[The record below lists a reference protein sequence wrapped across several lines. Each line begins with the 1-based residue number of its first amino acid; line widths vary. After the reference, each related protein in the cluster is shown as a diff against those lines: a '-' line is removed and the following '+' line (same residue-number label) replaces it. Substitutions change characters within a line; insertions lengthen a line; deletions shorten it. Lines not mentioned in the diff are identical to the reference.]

1 MNITTEQAL
10 WQKLYAIVEKE
21 LADGPGCHDFAHIL
35 RVLHNAERIAESE
48 NVKNLFALRVGAL
61 LHDIARPEEQHSNG
75 KLCHAQIGAGKAA
88 DILRQCGCGDESF
101 ISLVSNIVR
110 SHRYRGGTTPE
121 TLEERI
127 VYDADKLDSLGA
139 FGVARSFHFA
149 GRIGARLHNT
159 QEEAINS
166 EAYSREDT
174 AYREY
179 LVKLRYLPEKM
190 LTSTGVELAKKRAEF
205 MFAFFDELEKESI
218 AQE

>member
-1 MNITTEQAL
+1 MSITTEQAL

-48 NVKNLFALRVGAL
+48 DVKDLFALRVGAL

-88 DILRQCGCGDESF
+88 EILRQCGCEDETF
-101 ISLVSNIVR
+101 ITLVSNIVR
-110 SHRYRGGTTPE
+110 SHRYRGGTAPE

-159 QEEAINS
+159 REEAINS

-190 LTSTGVELAKKRAEF
+190 LTATGAEMAKKRAEF
-205 MFAFFDELEKESI
+205 MFAFFDELEKESV

>member
-1 MNITTEQAL
+1 MTEQEL
-10 WQKLYAIVEKE
+10 WQKLYTAAEKE

-48 NVKNLFALRVGAL
+48 NVNDLFALRVGAL
-61 LHDIARPEEQHSNG
+61 LHDIARPEEQRANG
-75 KLCHAQIGAGKAA
+75 TVCHALLGAEKAA
-88 DILRQCGCGDESF
+88 TVLRQCGCTDETF
-101 ISLVSNIVR
+101 IQKVSGIVR
-110 SHRYRGGTTPE
+110 SHRYRGGISPATI
-121 TLEERI
+121 EEQI

-159 QEEAINS
+159 KEAALNS

-179 LVKLRYLPEKM
+179 LVKLRHLPERM
-190 LTSTGVELAKKRAEF
+190 LTETGRQLAEKRSEF
-205 MFAFFDELEKESI
+205 MFLFFDELEKESQ
-218 AQE
+218 AKE

>member
-1 MNITTEQAL
+1 MVNSVMPRSAQGKR
-10 WQKLYAIVEKE
+10 QKYYVNADVMMKRSSPLFRTLSVPTVIV
-21 LADGPGCHDFAHIL
+21 
-35 RVLHNAERIAESE
+35 
-48 NVKNLFALRVGAL
+48 
-61 LHDIARPEEQHSNG
+61 
-75 KLCHAQIGAGKAA
+75 AA
-88 DILRQCGCGDESF
+88 
-101 ISLVSNIVR
+101 
-110 SHRYRGGTTPE
+110 PE

-149 GRIGARLHNT
+149 GRIGARLHNSR
-159 QEEAINS
+159 EEAINS

-190 LTSTGVELAKKRAEF
+190 LTATGAEMAKKRAEF
-205 MFAFFDELEKESI
+205 MFAFFDELEKESV